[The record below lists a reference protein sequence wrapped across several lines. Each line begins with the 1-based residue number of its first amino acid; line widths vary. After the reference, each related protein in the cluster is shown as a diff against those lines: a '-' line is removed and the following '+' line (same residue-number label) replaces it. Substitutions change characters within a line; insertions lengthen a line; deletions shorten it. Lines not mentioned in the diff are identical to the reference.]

1 MLQKIIVICGPTGS
15 GKTALSLKIAKG
27 IDCEIVSAD
36 SRQVYRYLNIGTD
49 KVSKKIRKE
58 IPHHLIDIKNPDE
71 KYTAGD
77 FMRDADAAIKQIF
90 DKGLFPMVVG
100 GTGFYIKSLLY
111 GLSNIP
117 PIPGKIRKNLRQE
130 MKQKSNEKLFE
141 ELKKVDPE
149 TASDIHPNDK
159 KKIIRFLEV
168 YRHTGRAI
176 SEFWA
181 DHIEKKRYND
191 YTIYLK
197 PDRNKLYE
205 KINDRVNKMVER
217 GLVDE
222 VDKLL
227 QMGYKP
233 SDPGLNTP
241 GYKEIISYFNGKYDL
256 QRAVELIKQH
266 QRNYAKR
273 QYTWFSGASID
284 LTISPTNLNIS
295 NIINKLIQFLRS

>member
-149 TASDIHPNDK
+149 AAS
-159 KKIIRFLEV
+159 
-168 YRHTGRAI
+168 
-176 SEFWA
+176 
-181 DHIEKKRYND
+181 
-191 YTIYLK
+191 
-197 PDRNKLYE
+197 
-205 KINDRVNKMVER
+205 
-217 GLVDE
+217 
-222 VDKLL
+222 
-227 QMGYKP
+227 
-233 SDPGLNTP
+233 
-241 GYKEIISYFNGKYDL
+241 
-256 QRAVELIKQH
+256 
-266 QRNYAKR
+266 
-273 QYTWFSGASID
+273 
-284 LTISPTNLNIS
+284 
-295 NIINKLIQFLRS
+295 